1 MTAHRN
7 GVTEM
12 SINKNVLKAD
22 LSSNGNLI
30 CQDTQSV
37 MSELSTTLAD
47 TEALVG
53 ACINRQA
60 IPFILWNDFFN
71 TAGTLSPKSGKRQYR
86 YKWGDKVFVD
96 FGCANI
102 QTEISFPH
110 PAIVLYNF
118 SNTVIVAPTTSD
130 DNPTFSSDIESVII
144 KAQRDGTVFPKDTV
158 INLHQIKAVHKE
170 RIISNLKCNV
180 RNYTVD
186 TTEIQRLNRIEPRP
200 IFANGIDLLT
210 CIRIK
215 MAAMFASQYVQ
226 DLLTKNETVNQQVQT
241 QAALLAEKDAE
252 IARLKSELEAL
263 VKKQDNSD

>member
-1 MTAHRN
+1 MAHRN
-7 GVTEM
+7 GGTGM

-22 LSSNGNLI
+22 LSSKGKHV
-30 CQDTQSV
+30 CQNTQTV

-47 TEALVG
+47 TETLVG
-53 ACINRQA
+53 ACINQQA
-60 IPFILWNDFFN
+60 IPFIFWNDFFN
-71 TAGTLSPKSGKRQYR
+71 AAGTLSPKSRKQQYR

-118 SNTVIVAPTTSD
+118 SNTVIVVPTTSD
-130 DNPTFSSDIESVII
+130 DNPTFSNDIESVII
-144 KAQRDGTVFPKDTV
+144 KVQKDGTVFPKDTV

-180 RNYTVD
+180 RNYMVD
-186 TTEIQRLNRIEPRP
+186 TTEIQRLNSIEPRP

-215 MAAMFASQYVQ
+215 LAAMFASQYVQ
-226 DLLTKNETVNQQVQT
+226 ALLTENEAANQKI
-241 QAALLAEKDAE
+241 QAQAKLLMEKDTE
-252 IARLKSELEAL
+252 IARLQAKLEAL
-263 VKKQDNSD
+263 EKGQGNNS